1 MGYNLDQENEKGD
14 YSEGAKDRREDR
26 SGRKRVVTVITS
38 RVTPLALV
46 STTQKMGGYLDRIGC
61 RSTMCDGTTEDK
73 TMRGYRRSTSIAE
86 NVVGKGEGGRRY

>member
-38 RVTPLALV
+38 RVAP
-46 STTQKMGGYLDRIGC
+46 
-61 RSTMCDGTTEDK
+61 DGTTEDK
-73 TMRGYRRSTSIAE
+73 IMRGYRRSTSTTE
-86 NVVGKGEGGRRY
+86 NHVVGKGERGRR